1 VVQIHSPRRSQL
13 GIIVRTRGRLAIRK
27 RHQSK
32 HLDLTIPAFEA
43 EGREFESLRAR
54 HPFNQLQKPSFLQIA
69 PGYRVATDSVKVDH
83 SHDSYC

>member
-1 VVQIHSPRRSQL
+1 MTSQTIKSFDEPILPQYFQVSL
-13 GIIVRTRGRLAIRK
+13 GIIVRIKKRLETCK

-54 HPFNQLQKPSFLQIA
+54 R
-69 PGYRVATDSVKVDH
+69 GRVT
-83 SHDSYC
+83 